1 MCVYE
6 YLFKHIIRFIVE
18 FCYLFIYL
26 FITSKTAHLLSGLK
40 VGYSLRR
47 GEMLYQ

>member
-1 MCVYE
+1 MNIFLNTLLGLLLNFV
-6 YLFKHIIRFIVE
+6 
-18 FCYLFIYL
+18 IYL